1 MKYVAPAIAGA
12 VGHLQ
17 GGLIMDAGAV
27 RVLVVTGLIAA
38 SSAHAQVT
46 DAELACQA
54 ATAKAMGKFTSSR
67 SKCITKCN
75 QGARKGTNPPSD
87 CTPGAFAGTTA
98 ACAEAAEEKAAGT
111 EVKSCVKDCPECYD
125 GDGTCAPGDCGCDSV
140 ELSEEVA
147 AAIDLYAGFVYCD
160 DSASGDG
167 LTPIEAKCQ
176 DGTTKAL
183 AKFVGKRLRCFQQ
196 CHQKVQ
202 KGDLPAGSCDL
213 PVSDTN
219 TVDCLATASAK
230 AAPAI
235 DKLCEPPVGDRPEC
249 FGSLDGA
256 GWTALIGS
264 VVDGY
269 DPEFFCGSPSGAF
282 LEHVAR

>member
-1 MKYVAPAIAGA
+1 
-12 VGHLQ
+12 
-17 GGLIMDAGAV
+17 MDARAA
-27 RVLVVTGLIAA
+27 RVLVVTALIAA
-38 SSAHAQVT
+38 GSARAQIT

-54 ATAKAMGKFTSSR
+54 GTAKAMGKFTSNR

-75 QGARKGTNPPSD
+75 QGARKGTNSLSD
-87 CTPGAFAGTTA
+87 CIPGAFAGTTA
-98 ACAEAAEEKAAGT
+98 VCTEATEEKAAET
-111 EVKSCVKDCPECYD
+111 EVKKCVKDCPECYD
-125 GDGTCAPGDCGCDSV
+125 GDGMCAPGDCGCDSL

-167 LTPIEAKCQ
+167 LTPVEAKCQ
-176 DGTTKAL
+176 DGATKAL
-183 AKFVGKRLRCFQQ
+183 AKLVGKRLRCFQQ

-202 KGDLPAGSCDL
+202 KGDLPAGVCNL
-213 PVSDTN
+213 PVSDADTLA
-219 TVDCLATASAK
+219 CLATASAK

-235 DKLCEPPVGDRPEC
+235 DRLCEPLGGDRPEC
-249 FGSLDGA
+249 FGSVGGA
-256 GWTALIGS
+256 GWAALIGG

-282 LEHVAR
+282 LSQPAPVESLERPIHAF

>member
-160 DSASGDG
+160 DSASGDA

-202 KGDLPAGSCDL
+202 KGRSAGRIVRPARVRHEHRRLPGHRQRKGRACHRQAVRAARRGPAGML
-213 PVSDTN
+213 RIVRRRR
-219 TVDCLATASAK
+219 L
-230 AAPAI
+230 
-235 DKLCEPPVGDRPEC
+235 DRA
-249 FGSLDGA
+249 D
-256 GWTALIGS
+256 
-264 VVDGY
+264 
-269 DPEFFCGSPSGAF
+269 
-282 LEHVAR
+282 R